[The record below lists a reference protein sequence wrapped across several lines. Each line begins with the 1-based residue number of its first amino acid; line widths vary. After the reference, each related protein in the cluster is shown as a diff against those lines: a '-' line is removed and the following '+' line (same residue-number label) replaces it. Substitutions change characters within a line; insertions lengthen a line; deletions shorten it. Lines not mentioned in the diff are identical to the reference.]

1 VPYLLGGDVS
11 ERGRMKI
18 HSMDLTGTTI
28 HCVTIVQDD
37 FILYFC
43 AKGEKILWE
52 RKVLRARKDTM
63 HMARRACLEQQRVM
77 VREMLSSRNELD
89 KLSSMEVVS
98 EQNN

>member
-1 VPYLLGGDVS
+1 
-11 ERGRMKI
+11 MKI
-18 HSMDLTGTTI
+18 HTMDLTGTTI
-28 HCVTIVQDD
+28 HCVTVVQDD
-37 FILYFC
+37 FILYFV

-63 HMARRACLEQQRVM
+63 HMVRRAALEQTRVM
-77 VREMLSSRNELD
+77 TREMLSSRNELD